1 MSPPPP
7 PEIWRVRIRTF
18 VNGNLTDTEWS
29 PTQASG
35 LFIAWHPAQGR
46 MVSIGASLDI
56 DGWSLTNLDSNS
68 INYEK
73 GNSEKRLALI
83 SS

>member
-1 MSPPPP
+1 MVSPPPP
-7 PEIWRVRIRTF
+7 AIWRVRIRTF
-18 VNGNLTDTEWS
+18 VNGTLTDTEWS

-35 LFIAWHPAQGR
+35 LFIAFHPAQGR

-56 DGWSLTNLDSNS
+56 DGWSLTSLDSSS

-73 GNSEKRLALI
+73 GNAEKRLALI
-83 SS
+83 ST